1 MRGLLLLVLVAGRV
15 SAVPHA
21 SLNETHSG
29 AEDGAEE
36 GGAAVATHRL
46 LQAATPDRCT
56 EDSSFQAW
64 LAVVNQA
71 CCQKAASACTNG
83 LPSSCAHPGACPRT
97 D

>member
-1 MRGLLLLVLVAGRV
+1 MRGFLLFVLVAGRV
-15 SAVPHA
+15 CAVPHT

-29 AEDGAEE
+29 AEDG
-36 GGAAVATHRL
+36 GAVLATHRL

-83 LPSSCAHPGACPRT
+83 LPSSCAHPACPHWH
-97 D
+97 